1 MISNLAYVFF
11 PTQVNHSV
19 VLENVS
25 SAKELEALGLDRLK
39 IELMA
44 RGLKCGGTVQERAL
58 RLYSVKG
65 LSSDQINPAL
75 LARPTKAKKGK

>member
-1 MISNLAYVFF
+1 M
-11 PTQVNHSV
+11 NHSV

>member
-1 MISNLAYVFF
+1 MAYVFF

>member
-1 MISNLAYVFF
+1 MFFF